1 MSTYEDI
8 GYTKSDKDR
17 NREIN
22 AIIGRQTITSIL
34 DGLKATSETAKE
46 EKPAEAIPGRFKA
59 YKDLYGVDH

>member
-1 MSTYEDI
+1 MSAYEDI

-34 DGLKATSETAKE
+34 DGLKATSGPVKE
-46 EKPAEAIPGRFKA
+46 EKPVEAIPEQFKA
-59 YKDLYGVDH
+59 YKELYGVD